1 MQHLRIMGVR
11 EAEEQDDLILADES
25 GTEYALPVDEALR
38 AAVNRAAHRPART
51 QDVGAQGA
59 GPLSPR
65 DIQAWMRAGATIE
78 QVVADSGLDAAHV
91 ERYAGPVQAERA
103 YIAQRA
109 RGAEIAPAST
119 AEQHRVAFGD
129 AAATLEAMVS
139 VRLRAAGVDLRSLSW
154 DAWRRED
161 GRWKVL
167 CWFDAHGATG
177 DAPTPPA
184 EWIFTPESK
193 HLLADGPAAE
203 ELSSLPSAARPARGG
218 RRLAPV
224 DAPYDVESDE
234 HPGRSSGAVRRGP
247 LRPVPAEEQDTSPVE
262 PPRGAPAETSDS
274 AESSGPAD
282 HGRAAGP
289 SGPAGPSGAAG
300 EGDEQEALLEM
311 LRRRRG
317 QRLGADEQADDE
329 LAMMLTR
336 EEHPASGPRDDA
348 EHGDSADDDADAQ
361 ERSGGAAPSPVTP
374 LRPVDDAAGEDRG
387 SGRPVADE
395 PSDTDREHPT
405 EPIARPGERGPSG
418 GTDAWGFSYE
428 EGGDDAQDPEA
439 AEEAGRAG
447 DRRRGSG
454 GAADTR
460 TSGGEDDP
468 EGERG
473 APRARRASR
482 RPSMP
487 RWDDILFGSRDD

>member
-25 GTEYALPVDEALR
+25 GTKYALPVDEALR
-38 AAVNRAAHRPART
+38 AAVNRSAHRPAPT
-51 QDVGAQGA
+51 QEGGAQST

-91 ERYAGPVQAERA
+91 ERYAGPVQAERG

-193 HLLADGPAAE
+193 HLLADGPTAE

-224 DAPYDVESDE
+224 DAPYDVESDD

-262 PPRGAPAETSDS
+262 PPHEEPAEPSDSPESSAPA
-274 AESSGPAD
+274 GPGGAV
-282 HGRAAGP
+282 GP
-289 SGPAGPSGAAG
+289 SGPSGPAG

-336 EEHPASGPRDDA
+336 EERPASGRRGDDST
-348 EHGDSADDDADAQ
+348 DSADSGDAADDGADAPD
-361 ERSGGAAPSPVTP
+361 RSGAPGPSPVTP
-374 LRPVDDAAGEDRG
+374 LRPVDDTDDEDRG
-387 SGRPVADE
+387 SARPGDDAA
-395 PSDTDREHPT
+395 SDADREHAA
-405 EPIARPGERGPSG
+405 EPVARPDEPGPSG
-418 GTDAWGFSYE
+418 STEAADATDAWGFSYE
-428 EGGDDAQDPEA
+428 EGGDDAADPEA
-439 AEEAGRAG
+439 AEDAGRSG
-447 DRRRGSG
+447 DDGPV
-454 GAADTR
+454 
-460 TSGGEDDP
+460 GEDDA
-468 EGERG
+468 EDERG
-473 APRARRASR
+473 ASRARRGSR

>member
-1 MQHLRIMGVR
+1 MQHLRIKGVR

-38 AAVNRAAHRPART
+38 GAVNRAAHRPART
-51 QDVGAQGA
+51 QEGGAQRT

-91 ERYAGPVQAERA
+91 ERYAGPVQAERG

-139 VRLRAAGVDLRSLSW
+139 VRLRAAGVDLRSLTW

-193 HLLADGPAAE
+193 HLLADGPTAE
-203 ELSSLPSAARPARGG
+203 ELSSLPSATRPARGG

-262 PPRGAPAETSDS
+262 PPHRTPAEPAEPADSPESSAPA
-274 AESSGPAD
+274 GPA
-282 HGRAAGP
+282 
-289 SGPAGPSGAAG
+289 GPAGPSGPGG

-336 EEHPASGPRDDA
+336 EEHPASGRRGDESADAADDTADDA
-348 EHGDSADDDADAQ
+348 GDDRSAPD
-361 ERSGGAAPSPVTP
+361 RSGDPAPSPVTP
-374 LRPVDDAAGEDRG
+374 LRPVEDVSGEDRG
-387 SGRPVADE
+387 SARPRGASSEADGEHPGESAARADE
-395 PSDTDREHPT
+395 RGGSD
-405 EPIARPGERGPSG
+405 S
-418 GTDAWGFSYE
+418 TDAWGFSYE
-428 EGGDDAQDPEA
+428 EAGDETPDPEA
-439 AEEAGRAG
+439 AEEAGRSG
-447 DRRRGSG
+447 ERRRGSDD
-454 GAADTR
+454 AAAV
-460 TSGGEDDP
+460 GEDDA
-468 EGERG
+468 EEERE
-473 APRARRASR
+473 AARPRRGSR